1 MVKKTIYKWKDKTGV
16 VHKIPEGSCVICK
29 NCTDIFLD
37 PFRGNE
43 IYSCVCG
50 LELEDE
56 FAHNMGYLD
65 EFCSGYEQ
73 EEDVEEWKE

>member
-1 MVKKTIYKWKDKTGV
+1 MVKKTIYKWEDETGM

-73 EEDVEEWKE
+73 EEDIEEWKE

>member
-1 MVKKTIYKWKDKTGV
+1 MVKKTIYKWEDKTGMA
-16 VHKIPEGSCVICK
+16 HKIPEGSCVICK

-43 IYSCVCG
+43 IYSCVCR
-50 LELEDE
+50 LELEDK